1 MSWKDLFQA
10 HLNELKK
17 ILDES
22 QNDEEL
28 KAKGLLEELRFQLR
42 FIAEDGEKKTE
53 VLN

>member
-1 MSWKDLFQA
+1 MIWKNLWLK
-10 HLNELKK
+10 HIEELKK
-17 ILDES
+17 IIDES